1 MLDPLA
7 EVGGVM
13 RKPKIGMNVSVLYS
27 DERGIALS
35 NYVPVLAIEDR
46 RDQLGRPSRP
56 VVTVEVAGRRR
67 QVQWHPDFV
76 LIEGGARSKA

>member
-1 MLDPLA
+1 
-7 EVGGVM
+7 M

-76 LIEGGARSKA
+76 LIEGGARSEGIVVLLQ

>member
-1 MLDPLA
+1 
-7 EVGGVM
+7 M

-35 NYVPVLAIEDR
+35 NYVHVLAIEDR
-46 RDQLGRPSRP
+46 
-56 VVTVEVAGRRR
+56 RRR